1 MNTKMSFSV
10 MLFAFAVIMNISCKK
25 INDLQDTEE
34 TVDLS
39 KKQSIADQFTDDAFN
54 QMNDALESVGL
65 VDGKKN
71 TNITGRITT
80 CAAVSVSGG
89 SFPKTV
95 TLDFGINGCTSGQ
108 NNVLRKGIITIVV
121 SDTFRKPGS
130 TAVMTFNNYYVNGY
144 KKEGTITWLNTSAPG
159 TRSWTRTYVNGVIT
173 APDGRVW
180 NHNSV
185 RNISMVAGLSTPR
198 DWSDDAYTITGTAQT
213 VNPNGVSRQSTI
225 QTPLHKEVSCDY
237 IDQGSIFYQGNNHT
251 LLLDFGNGT
260 CDDQATVSVNNGT
273 VRTITLR

>member
-10 MLFAFAVIMNISCKK
+10 MLFAFAVFMNISCKK

-144 KKEGTITWLNTSAPG
+144 KKEGTITWLNTSTPG

-225 QTPLHKEVSCDY
+225 QTPLHKAVSCDY